1 MCFTILIPKRV
12 ISSFDFL
19 VPARGLTDKIKT
31 GRPKALLLFCAVD
44 RNTLVDKRFPRLHC
58 DTSKNKYYENCVAN
72 ARKIGGRRRRP
83 FTPVL
88 TLDRVC
94 AINCQRRQLGQ
105 GLRKKN
111 MPVPSWTRIWQH
123 KCAQI
128 AELLFRWIDFESVA
142 SIIHSRSDFGPDFFS
157 KAIRTVIKL
166 NKN

>member
-1 MCFTILIPKRV
+1 MCFTILIPRRV

-58 DTSKNKYYENCVAN
+58 DTSKNKYYGNCVAN
-72 ARKIGGRRRRP
+72 ARKIGDLS
-83 FTPVL
+83 TS
-88 TLDRVC
+88 LDTGPCLCHKFPAAAAGPRF
-94 AINCQRRQLGQ
+94 A
-105 GLRKKN
+105 KKN

-142 SIIHSRSDFGPDFFS
+142 SIFHSRSDFGPDFFS